1 VSQLAPEPFRRL
13 LGGPAPTP
21 ERIFFT
27 SLWFRG
33 HNNPR
38 YAELL
43 PRLERLDPYVFILP
57 ERRIARGIAY
67 RAMRGTRYVR
77 DPLLFAA
84 AGRRYTSMFTTDNEQ
99 IRHFPGPI
107 VSDVDD
113 PRYTPREVA
122 LLNRPNLAAYV
133 VTAERA
139 ARRFQ
144 ELGVSKPFHVI
155 PQGVSLRSV
164 SPEAVSAVAELRARN
179 GGGVVVGYMAAWLL
193 SAGDRGGESP
203 LYNVD
208 HLLELWDEIHA
219 RNRHTRLWLI
229 GGASERVRQ
238 RCAGRDDIAVFGR
251 LPREQALA
259 HVANFDI
266 ALYPRTRDQG
276 IQAAKV
282 AEYIGLGVPTV
293 SYDFAV
299 TENLRE
305 TGAGVLVQTPR
316 EFAETVARLAQEEDE
331 RRGLAEA
338 ARSAG
343 AALDWDVLARRYE
356 EEILDRYLSR

>member
-1 VSQLAPEPFRRL
+1 MERTPFRRL
-13 LGGPAPTP
+13 VSGPPPAPG
-21 ERIFFT
+21 RLFFT
-27 SLWFRG
+27 NLWFRD

-43 PRLERLDPYVFILP
+43 PRLGRLDPYLFVLP
-57 ERRIARGIAY
+57 TQRIPRGLAY
-67 RAMRGTRYVR
+67 RALRATRYAR
-77 DPLLFAA
+77 DPILFAA
-84 AGRRYTSMFTTDNEQ
+84 ANRRYRAMFTTDNEH
-99 IRHFPGPI
+99 IRHFTGSI

-113 PRYTPREVA
+113 PRYTARDVA

-139 ARRFQ
+139 ARRYE
-144 ELGVSKPFHVI
+144 ELGVDKPWHVI

-164 SPEAVSAVAELRARN
+164 TAETISAVRERQRRN
-179 GGGVVVGYMAAWLL
+179 GEVVVGYMAAWLL

-208 HLLELWDEIHA
+208 HLLDLWEEIHG
-219 RNRHTRLWLI
+219 RSPRTRLWLI
-229 GGASERVRQ
+229 GGVSESVQR
-238 RCAGRDDIAVFGR
+238 RCAGRDDIRVFGR

-276 IQAAKV
+276 IRAAKV
-282 AEYIGLGVPTV
+282 GEYIGLGVPTV

-316 EFAETVARLAQEEDE
+316 EFAETVARLSEHDDE
-331 RRGLAEA
+331 RLPLAES
-338 ARSAG
+338 ARQAG

-356 EEILDRYLSR
+356 VEILDRYLPA

>member
-1 VSQLAPEPFRRL
+1 MQRTSFRRL
-13 LGGPAPTP
+13 VSGTPPAPG
-21 ERIFFT
+21 RLFFT
-27 SLWFRG
+27 NLWFRD

-43 PRLERLDPYVFILP
+43 PRLGRLDPYLFVMP
-57 ERRIARGIAY
+57 ERRIPRGLAY
-67 RAMRGTRYVR
+67 RALRATRHVR

-84 AGRRYTSMFTTDNEQ
+84 ANRRYRSMFTTDNEH
-99 IRHFPGPI
+99 IRHFAGGV

-113 PRYTPREVA
+113 PRYTAREVA
-122 LLNRPNLAAYV
+122 LLNRPSLAAYV

-139 ARRFQ
+139 ARRFA
-144 ELGVSKPFHVI
+144 ELGVDKPWHVI

-164 SPEAVSAVAELRARN
+164 SADAVTAIGEHERRN
-179 GGGVVVGYMAAWLL
+179 GEVVVGYMAAWLL
-193 SAGDRGGESP
+193 GAGDRGGESP

-208 HLLELWDEIHA
+208 HLLDLWEEIHT
-219 RNRHTRLWLI
+219 RSPRTRLWLI
-229 GGASERVRQ
+229 GGASESVQR
-238 RCAGRDDIAVFGR
+238 RCAGRGDIRVFGR

-276 IQAAKV
+276 IRAAKV

-316 EFAETVARLAQEEDE
+316 DFAETVARLSEHEDE
-331 RRGLAEA
+331 RRPLAES
-338 ARSAG
+338 ARRAG
-343 AALDWDVLARRYE
+343 ATLDWDVLARRYE
-356 EEILDRYLSR
+356 VEILDRYLPA